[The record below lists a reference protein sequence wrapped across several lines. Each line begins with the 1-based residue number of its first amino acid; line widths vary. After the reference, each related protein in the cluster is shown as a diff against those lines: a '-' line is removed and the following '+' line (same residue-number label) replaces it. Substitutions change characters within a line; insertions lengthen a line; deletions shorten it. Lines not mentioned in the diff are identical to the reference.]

1 MHCYHTCFT
10 DEKRNWE
17 VVWLRIFYC
26 IKALSS
32 RAGEHSETRSIW
44 KQNPHSYLFGHLASS
59 RWPDLYQVFIP
70 FQQKPHNK
78 VSASSLFSLQSQ
90 PYGVAN
96 VIYIKYRSDH
106 IPVLPKSLNSTLWGL
121 SREEILLS
129 INAHL
134 HHGSQSSGSTLLVSF
149 PLLPSPLLRISLQ
162 SNIKP
167 MI

>member
-1 MHCYHTCFT
+1 MHCYHTHFT
-10 DEKRNWE
+10 DEKINWGI
-17 VVWLRIFYC
+17 VWLRIFYG

-59 RWPDLYQVFIP
+59 HWPDLYQVFIP

-90 PYGVAN
+90 PYGVAK

-121 SREEILLS
+121 WRGEILLS

-134 HHGSQSSGSTLLVSF
+134 HHGSQSTGSTLLVSF
-149 PLLPSPLLRISLQ
+149 PLLPPLHPSGFHYILT
-162 SNIKP
+162 
-167 MI
+167 